1 MALAPRKKKGI
12 GFLIAGLA
20 FLAAGGVYIGLDVTP
35 DWLAIMFLAVGAV
48 GGVLGFSI
56 VFPDIND

>member
-12 GFLIAGLA
+12 GFLIGGLA
-20 FLAAGGVYIGLDVTP
+20 FLAAGGVYIGLEVTP
-35 DWLAIMFLAVGAV
+35 DWLSIVFLAVGAV
-48 GGVLGFSI
+48 GGVLGFSV